1 MSTNIQR
8 LGNTL
13 AGRMKTTAARAIPTT
28 MELGTITQSM
38 SLVTDS
44 LRSSIPKG
52 EYMVNILLTADA
64 YRTTEEQSKTDD
76 EEKHSHSLP
85 DTFRGLQ
92 AGDRVL
98 VAWCGHD
105 PIVICIL
112 TSS

>member
-28 MELGTITQSM
+28 MELGTITQNL

-44 LRSSIPKG
+44 LRSSIPRG

-64 YRTTEEQSKTDD
+64 YQTKEEKSKEDD
-76 EEKHSHSLP
+76 EEMHSHGLP

-98 VAWCGHD
+98 VAWCGHE
-105 PIVICIL
+105 PIVIAIVKA
-112 TSS
+112 S